1 MCVIEH
7 KTYRHADGERRVLE
21 TTLRCRNATATRLCS
36 DVRHRSIEATRVV
49 DNTPMSTSSTS
60 DGMLVTETK
69 DGRRRVYRD
78 LSRRSSQ
85 RNSIRRSNNTSNRSS
100 ADSLAPPVSPSV
112 VEVRPRDLDEPI
124 MSSAL
129 PRRPSYPPTLP
140 PEPTVRLTPD
150 GTAVYERRPAT
161 PDRQRPS
168 ATQRVSEPGL
178 ANRRPSLSI
187 RTSNQ
192 RSNTSSPMSSSP
204 GLSNL
209 PKLSDIRRD
218 SARDLP
224 LRDSSGNRTSD
235 NEFRSR
241 EAARE
246 SARLSRANSEAKHR
260 REEAE
265 IARAAEDR
273 RLAQL
278 EQDRFAARERARAE
292 SAAEAASRERRRRE
306 DASRERRQRE
316 GRSRERHLRT
326 TRDALEG
333 ELAAKARARDL
344 DLDERLEAELRAL
357 DLEKE
362 RAAIRRSQQEQAA
375 RNAERSYSPQG
386 PRLPLPI
393 VGGGSRYSSAS
404 PVSPRGTTRRVI
416 SYGAP
421 AIHQDSSSSRPGD
434 VIRDRGRAVIERE
447 QAKDL
452 PPRLSSTNGA
462 QQATLG
468 LQGAILDERYYDE
481 ALYQERR
488 QADGYFAE
496 RDTFVANY
504 VSDGPARR
512 EARRVRRERDERR
525 EERKAEFWR

>member
-112 VEVRPRDLDEPI
+112 VEVRSIDLDPPT

-150 GTAVYERRPAT
+150 GTAIYDRRPAT

-316 GRSRERHLRT
+316 ERSRERHLRA

-333 ELAAKARARDL
+333 ELAAKERARDL

-375 RNAERSYSPQG
+375 RDVGRSYSPQAS
-386 PRLPLPI
+386 RLPLPV

-404 PVSPRGTTRRVI
+404 PVSPRGTRRVI

-421 AIHQDSSSSRPGD
+421 AIHQRDAPLASSSGRPSD
-434 VIRDRGRAVIERE
+434 AIRDRGRAVIERE

-452 PPRLSSTNGA
+452 PGRA

-468 LQGAILDERYYDE
+468 LQDALGERYYDE
-481 ALYQERR
+481 ALYEERR
-488 QADGYFAE
+488 PTDGYFVEREMFAE
-496 RDTFVANY
+496 NY

-512 EARRVRRERDERR
+512 EARRVRREREERR

>member
-7 KTYRHADGERRVLE
+7 KTYRHPDGERRVIE

-60 DGMLVTETK
+60 DGMIVTETK

-78 LSRRSSQ
+78 LSLRSSH
-85 RNSIRRSNNTSNRSS
+85 RDSVRRSNNTSNRSS

-112 VEVRPRDLDEPI
+112 VEVRPTDLDPPT
-124 MSSAL
+124 MSSGL

-140 PEPTVRLTPD
+140 PEPTVRLTPE
-150 GTAVYERRPAT
+150 GTARYERRPTT

-168 ATQRVSEPGL
+168 ASHRTSEPGL
-178 ANRRPSLSI
+178 ANRRPSLSV

-218 SARDLP
+218 SGRDLP
-224 LRDSSGNRTSD
+224 LRDSSANRTSD
-235 NEFRSR
+235 NEYRNR

-246 SARLSRANSEAKHR
+246 SARLSRANSEAKR
-260 REEAE
+260 RRDEA
-265 IARAAEDR
+265 ADALAAENR
-273 RLAQL
+273 RLARL
-278 EQDRFAARERARAE
+278 EQDRYAARDRARAE
-292 SAAEAASRERRRRE
+292 AAADEASRERQRRE
-306 DASRERRQRE
+306 DASRERRRRDE
-316 GRSRERHLRT
+316 VSRERHLRA

-333 ELAAKARARDL
+333 EVAAQQRAREL
-344 DLDERLEAELRAL
+344 DLDERLAAELHAL
-357 DLEKE
+357 DLEKD
-362 RAAIRRSQQEQAA
+362 RATLRRSQAA
-375 RNAERSYSPQG
+375 QDAERSYSPQAS
-386 PRLPLPI
+386 RLPVP
-393 VGGGSRYSSAS
+393 VAGGSRYSSAS
-404 PVSPRGTTRRVI
+404 PVSPRGTPRRI
-416 SYGAP
+416 SYGIP
-421 AIHQDSSSSRPGD
+421 AIHQEVMSSSPRRPSD

-452 PPRLSSTNGA
+452 PATDSRP

-468 LQGAILDERYYDE
+468 LQDALDSRPRGDRYYEDAVFE
-481 ALYQERR
+481 ERR
-488 QADGYFAE
+488 PTDGYLAE
-496 RDTFVANY
+496 REAFVENY

-512 EARRVRRERDERR
+512 ETRRARR
-525 EERKAEFWR
+525 EERREGRKEEFWR